1 MNSNTDLTN
10 RATHGTMKRTYPQR
24 TGPLPSDRGKG
35 AQRVYMK
42 EQKTLNQWRKE
53 RGLTVD
59 ELAEKAGVGRSIHS
73 WLYSGNIPG
82 LKTGLMLAE
91 ALGVDVTQIV
101 WGKEERREVEVSPM
115 PEGREVTGNQSR
127 VTREQYE
134 MAKQW
139 VAAGRSMDM
148 IADAVGVSRGTLY
161 KAFARFEKEDGP
173 QKASNGPAQEAAGS
187 KVKTRKPKAPKDQ
200 P

>member
-1 MNSNTDLTN
+1 
-10 RATHGTMKRTYPQR
+10 
-24 TGPLPSDRGKG
+24 
-35 AQRVYMK
+35 MK

-82 LKTGLMLAE
+82 LKTGLILAE

-134 MAKQW
+134 VAKQW
-139 VAAGRSMDM
+139 VAAGRDM
-148 IADAVGVSRGTLY
+148 TVTADAIGVSRGTLY
-161 KAFARFEKEDGP
+161 KAFARFEKEDGL
-173 QKASNGPAQEAAGS
+173 QKSSEGPAHEAAGS
-187 KVKTRKPKAPKDQ
+187 KVKTRKPEASEAAS
-200 P
+200 